1 MQGSEGRELILV
13 EVYVAALDERY
24 DFELDEN
31 VEIRQ
36 VTGEICEMLSKKT
49 KEPLPARTEDFMLC
63 SIDNEEVLAGEKT
76 LYQSHIRDGSH
87 LILV

>member
-1 MQGSEGRELILV
+1 MILV
-13 EVYVAALDERY
+13 EVYVAAVNERY

-36 VTGEICEMLSKKT
+36 VVGEMCEMLSKKT
-49 KEPLPARTEDFMLC
+49 KEPVLPNTGEFMLC
-63 SIDNEEVLAGEKT
+63 SLDNSEVLANEKT
-76 LYQSHIRDGSH
+76 LYQSHVQNGSG

>member
-1 MQGSEGRELILV
+1 MILV
-13 EVYVAALDERY
+13 EVYVAALDEIY

-31 VEIRQ
+31 VEIVQ

-49 KEPLPARTEDFMLC
+49 KEPLSARTGDFMLC

-76 LYQSHIRDGSH
+76 LYQSHIRDGSR